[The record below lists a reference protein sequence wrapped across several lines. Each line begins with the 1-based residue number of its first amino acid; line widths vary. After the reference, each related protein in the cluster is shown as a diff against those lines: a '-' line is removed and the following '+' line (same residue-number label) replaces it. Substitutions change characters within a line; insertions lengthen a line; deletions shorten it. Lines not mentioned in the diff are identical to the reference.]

1 MAQKNINASTGT
13 TFNHTAIQ
21 REVLDVIGDALK
33 GHQIDFLTA
42 TKLGDQLK
50 VGRAGEVIRTLN
62 RLTGSN
68 SKLADLLEY
77 QDA

>member
-1 MAQKNINASTGT
+1 VAQKNINAFTGT
-13 TFNHTAIQ
+13 TFKHTAIQ
-21 REVLDVIGDALK
+21 REVLDVIGNALK
-33 GHQIDFLTA
+33 RRQVDFLTA
-42 TKLGDQLK
+42 TKLGDRLK

-62 RLTGSN
+62 RITGSN